1 LIASKLNDHIGSE
14 KVSFFF
20 LVRAWECSPTSC
32 IDAATHAVV
41 QQLAL
46 TCMYPR
52 SLLSPTDAEFSAK
65 FMKTLHDVGTPGY
78 STIAAYANVSPHT
91 NIVISRHLTCRID
104 S

>member
-1 LIASKLNDHIGSE
+1 VEYLLILQA
-14 KVSFFF
+14 
-20 LVRAWECSPTSC
+20 
-32 IDAATHAVV
+32 DAATHAVV

-52 SLLSPTDAEFSAK
+52 SLLSPADAEFSAK

-78 STIAAYANVSPHT
+78 STIAAYATVSRPID
-91 NIVISRHLTCRID
+91 IVMIHHLMCRIH